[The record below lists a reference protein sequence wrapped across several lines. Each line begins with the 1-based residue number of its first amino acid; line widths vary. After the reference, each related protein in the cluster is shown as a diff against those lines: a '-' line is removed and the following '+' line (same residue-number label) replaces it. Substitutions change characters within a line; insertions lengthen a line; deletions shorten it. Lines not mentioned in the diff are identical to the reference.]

1 MSSTFVKNYFKR
13 INKKKKKNK
22 KEENTN
28 KEYNEMNNKYNS
40 YNNPNINIKIYK
52 DEILKE
58 KEANLKKK
66 NIYS

>member
-1 MSSTFVKNYFKR
+1 
-13 INKKKKKNK
+13 
-22 KEENTN
+22 
-28 KEYNEMNNKYNS
+28 MNNKYNS

-66 NIYS
+66 EHLFLTIKDL